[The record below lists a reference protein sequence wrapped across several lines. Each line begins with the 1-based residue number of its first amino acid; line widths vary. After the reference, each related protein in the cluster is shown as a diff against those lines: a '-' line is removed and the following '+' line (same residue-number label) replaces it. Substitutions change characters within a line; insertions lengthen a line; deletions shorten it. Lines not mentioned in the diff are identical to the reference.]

1 MVGLF
6 LMLGSA
12 LTTFLLFSIFC
23 RASKHWMPQP
33 HEIVLRVPV
42 QLSLGP
48 IKRHEARNGL
58 RVKPIYHSSLHS
70 LSDRQRDR
78 IMNVLLP
85 DAVGLVARALRVRKS
100 VAKLRLARQCA
111 TRKVFFRPG
120 DTRHYCQSTCANVT
134 YCGPVPVPEEHLQRC
149 QRCSE
154 LGQNCG
160 PVSLPDGP
168 GEAHVDFLLYVS
180 AKNTVRC
187 QGGSTV
193 AYAAHCQQGQ
203 DDRPIAGYAN
213 VCPEALAVKHGKLTV
228 TALLHEILHALGF
241 SASLF
246 AFYRDNNGQPLTP
259 RRSNGLPAFNA
270 SLGLYQWSEKVVR
283 HVERL
288 WLQRDGHTT
297 HEVSLLVTP
306 NVMAEGRKHFGCP
319 SLEGVEL
326 ENQGGVGTELNHW
339 EMRLLGNEVMTGA
352 HTTSGPLSRLTLALM
367 EDTGWY
373 WADYSMA
380 QKLSWGFQLGCL
392 FAQGSCLEWVKDRH
406 HRGLDTWPFCISPRV
421 SSRQLTCGAHH
432 ASVTRCNLRRHRAP
446 LPHQYQYFEV
456 MPWLSAESAARVG
469 GGVELADFCPFG
481 QEIHQDTENQHGI
494 DCTNVENQP
503 DSSQNEAHKEFGNG
517 YFCLRQEAP
526 PGRCWTN
533 SEQALWGAG
542 CYQVSCS
549 PEGLAI
555 WVGGHSY
562 PCHYD
567 GQRVA
572 VKLGA
577 GAASRNGSLVCPL
590 CCAICSQCPSEP
602 NVNNWNGTS
611 LALHPWDSEPC
622 SGSPAMQE
630 SIHSSTAKAL
640 QRIFLFV
647 LLLWAGG

>member
-1 MVGLF
+1 M
-6 LMLGSA
+6 
-12 LTTFLLFSIFC
+12 
-23 RASKHWMPQP
+23 
-33 HEIVLRVPV
+33 
-42 QLSLGP
+42 
-48 IKRHEARNGL
+48 
-58 RVKPIYHSSLHS
+58 
-70 LSDRQRDR
+70 
-78 IMNVLLP
+78 
-85 DAVGLVARALRVRKS
+85 GLVARALRVRKS

-160 PVSLPDGP
+160 PVSLQDGR

-213 VCPEALAVKHGKLTV
+213 VCPEALAVKHGKLT
-228 TALLHEILHALGF
+228 GF

-283 HVERL
+283 HVERR
-288 WLQRDGHTT
+288 WLQRDGHIN
-297 HEVSLLVTP
+297 HKVSLLITPHVT
-306 NVMAEGRKHFGCP
+306 AEGRKHFGCP

-339 EMRLLGNEVMTGA
+339 EMRLLGVCGT
-352 HTTSGPLSRLTLALM
+352 HLPYKRISLITLDA
-367 EDTGWY
+367 E
-373 WADYSMA
+373 
-380 QKLSWGFQLGCL
+380 FV
-392 FAQGSCLEWVKDRH
+392 FAS
-406 HRGLDTWPFCISPRV
+406 GLDAWPFCISPHV

-432 ASVTRCNLRRHRAP
+432 ASVTRCNLRRHPAP
-446 LPHQYQYFEV
+446 LPHEYQYFEV
-456 MPWLSAESAARVG
+456 MPWLSAENAARVG

-481 QEIHQDTENQHGI
+481 QEIHEDTEKQHEI

-503 DSSQNEAHKEFGNG
+503 GKG
-517 YFCLRQEAP
+517 YKKLEQHLVERIP
-526 PGRCWTN
+526 PP
-533 SEQALWGAG
+533 ALWGVG

-555 WVGGHSY
+555 WLGGHSY

-572 VKLGA
+572 VNLGT
-577 GAASRNGSLVCPL
+577 GAASRSGSLICPL
-590 CCAICSQCPSEP
+590 CDAICSNCPSEP
-602 NVNNWNGTS
+602 NVNNWNSTS
-611 LALHPWDSEPC
+611 FALHPWDPC
-622 SGSPAMQE
+622 SGSPAMQVT
-630 SIHSSTAKAL
+630 IHSVTFKAL